1 MNKHELLDFI
11 MKSCLHNFT
20 ITSGVVDLYI
30 KEEKIACLANVEEL
44 TTTYV
49 DKSLDITKDDLC

>member
-1 MNKHELLDFI
+1 

-30 KEEKIACLANVEEL
+30 KEEKIACLANAEEL

-49 DKSLDITKDDLC
+49 DKSLDITKNDLC